1 MSLLKIV
8 MVRWEIG
15 SFGFALVSACAVGGK
30 GKCAN
35 AGWLKLKKM
44 CGGEKIKNTEGSAMS
59 DGLLVVQLQY
69 GLYVFGQV
77 SMFVNAFQ
85 FIFCRS
91 ACPKNGRLTIGYNM

>member
-1 MSLLKIV
+1 MCN
-8 MVRWEIG
+8 VRWHLIFSCG
-15 SFGFALVSACAVGGK
+15 GFFFKCAVG
-30 GKCAN
+30 
-35 AGWLKLKKM
+35 
-44 CGGEKIKNTEGSAMS
+44 KIKNTEGSAIS